1 MSAPER
7 AVSRGPIR
15 VAVVEDQPLFRQM
28 IAALLTSAGRF
39 DLVGAWPDAASAREG
54 LAGRRLDVAL
64 LDYRLPDGD
73 GIALGRWLRSE
84 QPGLGIVLLSATDN
98 MNALL
103 DLAASE
109 LRGWSYLSKT
119 SSLSSRG
126 LLAALEATA
135 EGRTVLDPA
144 LSERRSPRRGTGL
157 DALSPRQ
164 YEVLELVA
172 EGLTNTAI
180 AHRLGIADRS
190 VDNHV
195 STIYQALEIGADGER
210 NPRVEAV
217 RRFLTETA

>member
-1 MSAPER
+1 MSAG
-7 AVSRGPIR
+7 AQGGARGAIR

-28 IAALLTSAGRF
+28 IAALLSAAGKF
-39 DLVGAWPDAASAREG
+39 DLVGAWPDAASAREA
-54 LAGRRLDVAL
+54 LSGRKLDVAL

-73 GIALGRWLRSE
+73 GITLGRWLRAE
-84 QPGLGIVLLSATDN
+84 QPGIGIVLLSATDN

-103 DLAASE
+103 DLADAE

-126 LLAALEATA
+126 LLTALEATA
-135 EGRTVLDPA
+135 QGRTVLDPA
-144 LSERRSPRRGTGL
+144 LSERRSPRRGSGL

-164 YEVLELVA
+164 FEVLELVA

-195 STIYQALEIGADGER
+195 STIYQALAISADGER